1 MQRAASVLAVAVLA
15 MGATGATISG
25 AAAEASAGGTGIRV
39 ERDLTYRTV
48 GGEDVKLDAYV
59 PDGAGLHPGLIVIY
73 GGGWVEGNKA
83 QSELFSRFFAAQGY
97 VAFAIDYRLAPQH
110 PSPAAVDDVRASV
123 EWVRAHASDFGL
135 DPGRIGAI
143 GGSAGGHLASMLATL
158 GDGPLDRGSRI
169 AAAVSWAGPMDLDP
183 AGFPPDSL
191 PYVESFLGCVGRQ
204 CDEAKIDA
212 ASPIS
217 HVNEGDSPI
226 WLGVGVEDLLVPP
239 DQNERMAAALSRVGV
254 RHELL
259 VVDDAGHDWRLAPQV
274 IGPSIE
280 FLRRELGGVEQA
292 PRGTAGSGGG
302 GGLVGPAIAVGVAV
316 VAIVVGA
323 AALIALRRRRMVR
336 Y

>member
-1 MQRAASVLAVAVLA
+1 MQRAASVLAVAALA
-15 MGATGATISG
+15 IGATGGAISG
-25 AAAEASAGGTGIRV
+25 ATAGASSAGTGIRV

-48 GGEDVKLDAYV
+48 DGDDIKLDAYV
-59 PDGAGLHPGLIVIY
+59 PDGAGQHPGVIVIY
-73 GGGWVEGNKA
+73 GGGWVEGNKS

-110 PSPAAVDDVRASV
+110 PFPAAVDDVRASV

-158 GDGPLDRGSRI
+158 GEGRHDRGSRI
-169 AAAVSWAGPMDLDP
+169 AAAVSWAGPMDLHP
-183 AGFPPDSL
+183 AEFPPDSL
-191 PYVESFLGCVGRQ
+191 QFLEAFLGCVGRP
-204 CDEAKIDA
+204 CDEATIEA

-217 HVNEGDSPI
+217 HVNADDSPI
-226 WLGVGVEDLLVPP
+226 WLGTGVEDLLVPP

-259 VVDDAGHDWRLAPQV
+259 VVDDAGHDWRLAPRV
-274 IGPSIE
+274 IGPSVE

-292 PRGTAGSGGG
+292 PPGTVGSGGG
-302 GGLVGPAIAVGVAV
+302 GGLVGPAIAVGIAV
-316 VAIVVGA
+316 IVVGGA
-323 AALIALRRRRMVR
+323 VLLAVRRRRMVR